1 MSAAGA
7 AGSSDSWLGVGFSV
21 LASLPA
27 LCLRPLVV
35 KVLKRMTPL
44 VICAVP
50 EPPGGYLIDLD
61 SQLVTVPLVGG
72 GTQRAVILGL
82 FQSQLAPRTSQ
93 PHSQTYGFRSMLD
106 WEATLGEFERNA
118 TGIIWI
124 PGGAAD
130 ESPDSLTAWSAQT
143 QAIVSGL
150 PLRKQKRGCRA
161 HGGRAKSEIVDEEE
175 NSEDEKESDD
185 DKVSFAQVFD
195 RGPLSQPSHRKDKR
209 RKVHNQQTADVEPDA
224 GIAGAVGRLEIVK
237 QLRALKS
244 ECRSSASQESNSSAS
259 FSGSGGDGRNKLRS
273 FKGLHRLLKSERKR
287 HKRTVRHFCDVAQT
301 ALGVI
306 AEYRKLLKE
315 LRSQN
320 TLLRQG
326 APSNFGEEIEE
337 TEVDGDRRGA
347 G

>member
-1 MSAAGA
+1 V
-7 AGSSDSWLGVGFSV
+7 D
-21 LASLPA
+21 
-27 LCLRPLVV
+27 
-35 KVLKRMTPL
+35 
-44 VICAVP
+44 
-50 EPPGGYLIDLD
+50 
-61 SQLVTVPLVGG
+61 
-72 GTQRAVILGL
+72 
-82 FQSQLAPRTSQ
+82 
-93 PHSQTYGFRSMLD
+93 
-106 WEATLGEFERNA
+106 
-118 TGIIWI
+118 
-124 PGGAAD
+124 
-130 ESPDSLTAWSAQT
+130 
-143 QAIVSGL
+143 
-150 PLRKQKRGCRA
+150 
-161 HGGRAKSEIVDEEE
+161 DEET
-175 NSEDEKESDD
+175 SEDEKESDD

-287 HKRTVRHFCDVAQT
+287 HKRTVRHVCDVAQT